1 MIEECIRNTFD
12 VLTNKQT
19 IEEILDSEPKTM
31 FYGNPF
37 EVTNEDINE
46 MIKFFEN
53 TEEFEKCNELLELK
67 KAKEFAEFDMF
78 LDNLASKN
86 GIDNNYWI

>member
-12 VLTNKQT
+12 VLTNRQT
-19 IEEILDSEPKTM
+19 VEEILDSEPKTM

-37 EVTNEDINE
+37 EVQNEDINE
-46 MIKFFEN
+46 MIEFFEN
-53 TEEFEKCNELLELK
+53 TEEFEKCSELPELL

-86 GIDNNYWI
+86 GITMY

>member
-37 EVTNEDINE
+37 EVTNEDI
-46 MIKFFEN
+46 
-53 TEEFEKCNELLELK
+53 
-67 KAKEFAEFDMF
+67 
-78 LDNLASKN
+78 S
-86 GIDNNYWI
+86 

>member
-12 VLTNKQT
+12 VITQRQT

-37 EVTNEDINE
+37 EVKDEDINE
-46 MIKFFEN
+46 MIEFFEN
-53 TEEFEKCNELLELK
+53 TEEYEKCGELLELK
-67 KAKEFAEFDMF
+67 KAKAFAELDMF
-78 LDNLASKN
+78 LENLRIKN
-86 GIDNNYWI
+86 GQTEYV